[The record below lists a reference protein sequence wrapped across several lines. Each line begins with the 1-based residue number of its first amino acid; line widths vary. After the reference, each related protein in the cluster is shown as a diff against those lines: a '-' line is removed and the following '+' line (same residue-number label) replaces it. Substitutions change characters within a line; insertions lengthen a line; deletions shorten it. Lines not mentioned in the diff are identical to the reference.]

1 MWGPRPLNQETLKLQ
16 MRVARPQPQPL
27 HGPWRSTL
35 CLAASATTRRYTS
48 VQMQADF
55 AVMSFSNRKHPGK
68 VTVVS
73 VGPSQWQ
80 TWKCQESV
88 GIICLN
94 LLMGF
99 HVLLVWL
106 TEMLSCALRIPGSA
120 VPLRAAETPRGE
132 AETISRSAWH
142 LHVPK

>member
-1 MWGPRPLNQETLKLQ
+1 MWPGHSPNYCTAHGEALCVSLPLL
-16 MRVARPQPQPL
+16 PP
-27 HGPWRSTL
+27 GGI
-35 CLAASATTRRYTS
+35 YTS

-55 AVMSFSNRKHPGK
+55 AVMSFSNCKHPGK

-73 VGPSQWQ
+73 VGTSQWQ

-106 TEMLSCALRIPGSA
+106 TEMLSCALRMPGSA

>member
-1 MWGPRPLNQETLKLQ
+1 MWPSHSPNYCTAHGEALCVSLPLL
-16 MRVARPQPQPL
+16 PP
-27 HGPWRSTL
+27 GGI
-35 CLAASATTRRYTS
+35 YTS

-106 TEMLSCALRIPGSA
+106 TETPSCALRMPGSA

-132 AETISRSAWH
+132 AETRSRSAWH